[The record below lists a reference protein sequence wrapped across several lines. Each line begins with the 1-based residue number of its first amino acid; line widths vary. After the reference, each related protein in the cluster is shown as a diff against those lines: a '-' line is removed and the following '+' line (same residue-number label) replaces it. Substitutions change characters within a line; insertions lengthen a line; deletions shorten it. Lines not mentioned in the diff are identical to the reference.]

1 MEAACWIHSLGRGG
15 VMEGS
20 KIKAEMTREPQ
31 QRVAVHHMMI
41 KESWGSRGPAN
52 NQGSHHKGGL
62 LPDDRQGSESK
73 GSSSSQAPAC
83 SPTTAC
89 YSAYLCHRLALI
101 PMKLSG
107 ALMSLRGKMSFS
119 PAKNQPK
126 KQGFLFLERFLTLDE
141 KAGWPRRQTIVAG
154 SICCPGTPRD
164 PVLHPGGGDP
174 SWGSC
179 TLWLR
184 SILLGYLSS
193 MTLSGGVPSPSPSVR
208 GRWPPE
214 KY

>member
-1 MEAACWIHSLGRGG
+1 
-15 VMEGS
+15 
-20 KIKAEMTREPQ
+20 
-31 QRVAVHHMMI
+31 MMI

-52 NQGSHHKGGL
+52 NQGSHHKEGL

-73 GSSSSQAPAC
+73 GSSSGQAPAC

-141 KAGWPRRQTIVAG
+141 KAG
-154 SICCPGTPRD
+154 
-164 PVLHPGGGDP
+164 
-174 SWGSC
+174 
-179 TLWLR
+179 
-184 SILLGYLSS
+184 
-193 MTLSGGVPSPSPSVR
+193 
-208 GRWPPE
+208 
-214 KY
+214 